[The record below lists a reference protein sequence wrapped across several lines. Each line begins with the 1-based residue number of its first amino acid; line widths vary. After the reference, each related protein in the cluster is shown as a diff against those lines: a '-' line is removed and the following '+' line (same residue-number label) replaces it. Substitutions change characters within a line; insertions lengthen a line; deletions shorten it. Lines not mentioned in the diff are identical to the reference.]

1 MPNGILH
8 IPPTGAVAGQ
18 PVTIEA
24 IVDGQVV
31 DARIY
36 HRVAGSSGYQ
46 EEEMSFS
53 VSTWKG
59 TIPDNFVSDRGL
71 EYAIVFTMRDGSS
84 LGYPR
89 GDAVSSPQFV
99 NVIPAPT
106 RSVRIRESGRTD
118 KSTGPRL
125 ASQAIVLSPEE
136 GQMVPQ
142 ENVLLA
148 VSLFS
153 VDGVDPGKVKFF
165 LDGMDV
171 TAETEIA
178 VEVITYMA
186 PELEVGLHTASVE
199 VPISTVMNWNRPP
212 GRSW

>member
-1 MPNGILH
+1 MTNFRILVLITVTFLSVTVRGQMPEGVLH

-31 DARIY
+31 DSRIY
-36 HRVAGSSGYQ
+36 HRISGSSGYQ
-46 EEEMSFS
+46 EEEMSFT

-59 TIPDNFVSDRGL
+59 TIPGNFVSDRGL

-106 RSVRIRESGRTD
+106 RTMRMDPYGVLERRLQVMVARSTIRAVRASDLTVSMWTTSSVLI
-118 KSTGPRL
+118 GPHLNCL
-125 ASQAIVLSPEE
+125 A
-136 GQMVPQ
+136 M
-142 ENVLLA
+142 
-148 VSLFS
+148 
-153 VDGVDPGKVKFF
+153 
-165 LDGMDV
+165 
-171 TAETEIA
+171 
-178 VEVITYMA
+178 
-186 PELEVGLHTASVE
+186 GLGLV
-199 VPISTVMNWNRPP
+199 W
-212 GRSW
+212 